1 MSADCLHVCLHD
13 LACKAHA
20 YYNHLFHV
28 AFYENLKDCHHT
40 RLYRFLYFLANYKR
54 EPVCRE
60 IKGIH
65 QLFVY
70 RVKVLKVIDFSYG
83 LFEIYVC

>member
-40 RLYRFLYFLANYKR
+40 RLYVYILFAILFSQLQAWASLSGNKRHPSAVCLQSESHRFYLWPIWNR
-54 EPVCRE
+54 
-60 IKGIH
+60 
-65 QLFVY
+65 
-70 RVKVLKVIDFSYG
+70 
-83 LFEIYVC
+83 